1 MRLMQS
7 KLIWQ
12 HDDWPHLVIT
22 QANVTQSLLMA
33 RQRQGELVGKARAI
47 GLGQTGSAVQEVLF
61 QEVMATSAIEGEN
74 LNPAAVRSSVMRKLG
89 FEPPTG
95 SARSRQVDDLVDVIQ
110 DAIIG
115 FDQPLDHDRLFRW
128 QAALFPSGYSGL
140 QRIAVGKYRQHTDP
154 MQIVS
159 GLPGKEVVHFT
170 APPSAQVALEM
181 DKFLQWF
188 SQTAPGAAR
197 GAELDGMARAAI
209 AHVWF
214 ETIHPFE
221 DGNGRIG
228 RAIVDLAMAQDRGAP
243 ARLFSLSSQMLKDRK
258 GYYEALS
265 AAQHGSTDV
274 SAWVQWFARALGQA
288 CVAASALLD
297 AASEKSRFWATHS
310 QLTLNERQRKVI
322 QRLLDEGNGGF
333 LGGLNVQKYIKMTGT
348 SKPTATRDLGDL
360 VRYGLLRVRGQ
371 GKAVRYEVAV
381 PGRANAQL

>member
-1 MRLMQS
+1 MQS

-12 HDDWPHLVIT
+12 LDDWPDLIVT
-22 QANVTQSLLMA
+22 PANVAQALLLA
-33 RQRQGELVGKARAI
+33 RQRQGELIGKARAI
-47 GLGQTGSAVQEVLF
+47 GLDQTGSTVQEVLF

-74 LNPAAVRSSVMRKLG
+74 LNPAAVRSSVLRKLG
-89 FEPPTG
+89 TEPPAG

-110 DAIIG
+110 DAIIA

-140 QRIAVGKYRQHTDP
+140 QRIAVGKYRHLDDA

-170 APPSAQVALEM
+170 APPSAQVILEM
-181 DKFLQWF
+181 DKFLRWF
-188 SQTAPGAAR
+188 AQTAPGAAR
-197 GAELDGMARAAI
+197 AAELDGIARAAV

-228 RAIVDLAMAQDRGAP
+228 RAIVDMAMAQDLGAP
-243 ARLFSLSSQMLKDRK
+243 TRLFSLSSQMLKDRK

-274 SAWVQWFARALGQA
+274 SAWVHWFARALGQA

-297 AASEKSRFWATHS
+297 TAVDKSRFWATHS
-310 QLTLNERQRKVI
+310 QVTLNERQRKVI

-360 VRYGLLRVRGQ
+360 VRYGLLLARGQ
-371 GKAVRYEVAV
+371 GKAVRYDVVVREWTHI
-381 PGRANAQL
+381 RA

>member
-95 SARSRQVDDLVDVIQ
+95 SPRSRQVDDLVDVIQ

-170 APPSAQVALEM
+170 APPSARLGLEM

-188 SQTAPGAAR
+188 GQTAPGAAR
-197 GAELDGMARAAI
+197 GAELDGIARAAI

-228 RAIVDLAMAQDRGAP
+228 RAIVDMAMAQDLGAP

-288 CVAASALLD
+288 CVAASGLLD
-297 AASEKSRFWATHS
+297 AAAEKSRFWATHS
-310 QLTLNERQRKVI
+310 QVTLNERQRKVI

-360 VRYGLLRVRGQ
+360 VRYGLLRVR
-371 GKAVRYEVAV
+371 
-381 PGRANAQL
+381 

>member
-1 MRLMQS
+1 MQS

-12 HDDWPHLVIT
+12 LDDWPDLVIT
-22 QANVTQSLLMA
+22 PANVAQALLLA
-33 RQRQGELVGKARAI
+33 RQRQGELIGKARAI
-47 GLGQTGSAVQEVLF
+47 GLDQTGSTVQEVLF

-74 LNPAAVRSSVMRKLG
+74 LNPAAVRSSVLRKLG
-89 FEPPTG
+89 TEPPAG

-110 DAIIG
+110 DAIIA

-140 QRIAVGKYRQHTDP
+140 QRIAVGKYRHLDDA

-170 APPSAQVALEM
+170 APPSAQMTLEM
-181 DKFLQWF
+181 EKFLQWF
-188 SQTAPGAAR
+188 AQTAPGAAR
-197 GAELDGMARAAI
+197 AAELDGIARAAV

-228 RAIVDLAMAQDRGAP
+228 RAIVDMAMAQDLGAP
-243 ARLFSLSSQMLKDRK
+243 TRLFSLSSQMLKDRK

-274 SAWVQWFARALGQA
+274 SAWVHWFARALGQA

-297 AASEKSRFWATHS
+297 TAVDKSRFWATHS
-310 QLTLNERQRKVI
+310 QVTLNERQRKVI

-360 VRYGLLRVRGQ
+360 VRYGLLLARGQ
-371 GKAVRYEVAV
+371 GKAVRYDVVVREWTHI
-381 PGRANAQL
+381 RA

>member
-1 MRLMQS
+1 MQS

-12 HDDWPHLVIT
+12 LDDWPDLIVT
-22 QANVTQSLLMA
+22 PANVAQALLLA
-33 RQRQGELVGKARAI
+33 RQRQGELIGKARAI
-47 GLGQTGSAVQEVLF
+47 GLDQTGSTVQEVLF

-74 LNPAAVRSSVMRKLG
+74 LNPAAVRSSVLRKLG
-89 FEPPTG
+89 TEPPAG

-110 DAIIG
+110 DAIIA

-140 QRIAVGKYRQHTDP
+140 QRIAVGKYRHLDDA

-170 APPSAQVALEM
+170 APPSAQMTLEM
-181 DKFLQWF
+181 EKFLQGF
-188 SQTAPGAAR
+188 AQTAPGAAR
-197 GAELDGMARAAI
+197 AAELDGIARAAV

-228 RAIVDLAMAQDRGAP
+228 RAIVDMAMAQDLGAP
-243 ARLFSLSSQMLKDRK
+243 TRLFSLSSQMLKDRK

-274 SAWVQWFARALGQA
+274 SAWVHWFARALGQA

-297 AASEKSRFWATHS
+297 TAVDKSRFWATHS
-310 QLTLNERQRKVI
+310 QVTLNERQRKVI

-360 VRYGLLRVRGQ
+360 VRYGLLLARGQ
-371 GKAVRYEVAV
+371 GKAVRYDVVVREWTHI
-381 PGRANAQL
+381 RA

>member
-1 MRLMQS
+1 MQS

-12 HDDWPHLVIT
+12 LDDWPDLIVT
-22 QANVTQSLLMA
+22 PANVAQALLLA
-33 RQRQGELVGKARAI
+33 RQRQGELIGKARAI
-47 GLGQTGSAVQEVLF
+47 GLDQTGSTVQEVLF

-74 LNPAAVRSSVMRKLG
+74 LNPAAVRSSVLRKLG
-89 FEPPTG
+89 TEPPAG

-110 DAIIG
+110 DAIIA

-140 QRIAVGKYRQHTDP
+140 QRIAVGKYRHLDDA

-170 APPSAQVALEM
+170 APPSAQMTLEM
-181 DKFLQWF
+181 ERFLQWF
-188 SQTAPGAAR
+188 AQTAPGAAR
-197 GAELDGMARAAI
+197 AAELDGIARAAV

-228 RAIVDLAMAQDRGAP
+228 RAIVDMAMAQDLGAP
-243 ARLFSLSSQMLKDRK
+243 TRLFSLSSQMLKDRK

-274 SAWVQWFARALGQA
+274 SAWVHWFARALGQA

-297 AASEKSRFWATHS
+297 TAVDKSRFWATHS
-310 QLTLNERQRKVI
+310 QVTLNERQRKVI

-360 VRYGLLRVRGQ
+360 VRYGLLLARGQ
-371 GKAVRYEVAV
+371 GKAVRYDVVVREWTHI
-381 PGRANAQL
+381 RA